1 MANNEK
7 MKLSPAQK
15 AMLFAQA
22 TRQNL
27 QPIPAK
33 AYVDSGQVSFEIP
46 KTRLLARTYLRI
58 QGTFKAAHASVTA
71 LTKARFA
78 PYNCIRQI
86 RAQLN
91 NGFNPHQISGR
102 GVYQYDRLND
112 GIEFDSNFTLGVV
125 ASSGG
130 ATNTIDFMVDLTHV
144 LNDRDPVGLIMAQNQ
159 ETVISVTLDFNTIG
173 GMFTDSNVTISEVA
187 ITVTPTVETYSIPAA
202 MEAIPDISVLKLV
215 TEQNFNIPSVGAP
228 FLVKLPVG
236 LTYRKIAMNFETA
249 AGVAMTD
256 AEIGNIS
263 LIFNQADTPYTVHA
277 GLLRMINSKQFRGRL
292 PAGVVA
298 FDLSYQGLA
307 NLGGAR
313 DYIDTERLTEFWIQA
328 NPSVVGNMQVVSET
342 LARLA
347 GA

>member
-1 MANNEK
+1 MANEK
-7 MKLSPAQK
+7 KVYSPAQK
-15 AMLFAQA
+15 AMMFAQA

-33 AYVDSGQVSFEIP
+33 AYADSGQVSFDIP

-58 QGTFKAAHASVTA
+58 QGTFKVAHATTTA
-71 LTKARFA
+71 LTLARFA
-78 PYNCIRQI
+78 PYNLIRQI
-86 RAQLN
+86 RSQLN
-91 NGFNPHQISGR
+91 NGFNPYQISGR
-102 GVYQYDRLND
+102 SVYQYDRLND
-112 GIEFDSNFTLGVV
+112 GIEFDSNFTIGST

-130 ATNTIDFMVDLTHV
+130 TTNTIDFMVDLTSV

-159 ETVISVTLDFNTIG
+159 ETVITVTLDFNTLAG
-173 GMFTDSNVTISEVA
+173 LYTDSSLTISAVSV
-187 ITVTPTVETYSIPAA
+187 TVTPTVETYSIPASLD
-202 MEAIPDISVLKLV
+202 AIPDISVLKLV
-215 TEQNFNIPSVGAP
+215 TEQNFNIPSTGAP

-236 LTYRKIAMNFETA
+236 LTYRKIALNFETA

-256 AEIGNIS
+256 TEIGNIS
-263 LIFNQADTPYTVHA
+263 IIFNQADTPYTVNA

-298 FDLSYQGLA
+298 FDLSYQGIA

-313 DYIDTERLTEFWIQA
+313 DYIDTERLTEFWIQS
-328 NPSVVGNMQVVSET
+328 NPSVVGNLQVTAET

-347 GA
+347 GV